1 MTSNANETVNIYRG
15 NVTSVYDA
23 DSITLELRLG
33 FGIVLENFKLRLAR
47 IDAPEIRGSSRE
59 LGIISRDALRELI
72 LNKEVEILF
81 IEKGKYGRHICEVML
96 ENNNQFINIS
106 DWLLDNNFADE
117 YTY

>member
-1 MTSNANETVNIYRG
+1 MNSNANETVNIYRG
-15 NVTSVYDA
+15 NVTNVYDA

-33 FGIVLENFKLRLAR
+33 FGIVLQNFKLRLAR

-59 LGIISRDALRELI
+59 LGIIGRDALRALI

-81 IEKGKYGRHICEVML
+81 IKKGKYGRHICEVMV
-96 ENNNQFINIS
+96 EYNNQFINIS